1 MSNLTLEIEL
11 IRKYP
16 SGGCAFEGEFDFA
29 DFVVKNEPEC
39 ELPYK
44 QVDDA
49 FYNWKLDTSL
59 QRFEKID
66 GIWQGYVAFIDID
79 APEPGTSITLT
90 VSLLEDD

>member
-1 MSNLTLEIEL
+1 MSNLTLEIEF

-16 SGGCAFEGEFDFA
+16 SGGCASEGEFDLA
-29 DFVVKNEPEC
+29 DFVVKNAPEC

-49 FYNWKLDTSL
+49 FYHWQLDASL
-59 QRFEKID
+59 QRLEKIN

>member
-1 MSNLTLEIEL
+1 MPNVNLEIEF

-16 SGGCAFEGEFDFA
+16 SGGCASEGEFDLA
-29 DFVVKNEPEC
+29 DFVVKNAPEC
-39 ELPYK
+39 KLPYK
-44 QVDDA
+44 KVDDA
-49 FYNWKLDTSL
+49 FYHWQLDASL
-59 QRFEKID
+59 QHLEKID